1 MKLSRS
7 FKIFLSVYEKC
18 DENGG
23 SRGAEG
29 VAGRRQPADSG
40 RQVQGLAKYRVQCV
54 LLRAWFHF
62 QFRFPVTHTPPTPNP
77 PLPLVFAIQRRRC
90 TEKKVARATSI
101 KMNRFR
107 KFGSLSYK
115 KTCLHKTLLTHS
127 IAKAFR
133 SFSVLLSYF
142 FKCTVGV
149 VGFDA
154 QRYRAEVALCNMRST
169 IKRLQVKSRNFICS
183 CTQRKPQTKK
193 KNLEKCV
200 SKGKVCGK
208 HGERKLKSKSKH
220 SFIYSWH

>member
-1 MKLSRS
+1 VFCCVRGFIFNSVFLSHTPLLHPTPRCRS
-7 FKIFLSVYEKC
+7 FPPFS
-18 DENGG
+18 D
-23 SRGAEG
+23 
-29 VAGRRQPADSG
+29 AD
-40 RQVQGLAKYRVQCV
+40 A
-54 LLRAWFHF
+54 LR
-62 QFRFPVTHTPPTPNP
+62 
-77 PLPLVFAIQRRRC
+77 
-90 TEKKVARATSI
+90 KKVARAASSKI
-101 KMNRFR
+101 NRFW